1 MALSS
6 VILFDEMKSLVLIK
20 RKIHQEINKILQE
33 RYPDM
38 GVLSAMNVRKIRD
51 ENGIRTRKTFDD
63 SEIEKEVTKSIAE
76 VISEFLHKIGNKM
89 LFYSDN
95 ILQIYLLSSNNK
107 CLIKILLHICYLYHA
122 LMFEE
127 TTEEK

>member
-20 RKIHQEINKILQE
+20 RKIHQEINNILKE

-38 GVLSAMNVRKIRD
+38 GVLSAMNVRKFFD

-76 VISEFLHKIGNKM
+76 VISEFLHKIGSKM
-89 LFYSDN
+89 LFYS
-95 ILQIYLLSSNNK
+95 
-107 CLIKILLHICYLYHA
+107 
-122 LMFEE
+122 
-127 TTEEK
+127 